1 MFPVEKS
8 SLLKDVTREMHVHVT
23 TNNERTLS
31 KLLNENTMAKMVE
44 STGTRLWEKCMMF
57 GTASAGIIANIIILQ
72 VIKIVI
78 DIIINGFL
86 LHRVYGWSI
95 HMVGAV

>member
-1 MFPVEKS
+1 
-8 SLLKDVTREMHVHVT
+8 MHGHVT
-23 TNNERTLS
+23 TNNEGTLS
-31 KLLNENTMAKMVE
+31 KLLYEDTIAKIVE

-57 GTASAGIIANIIILQ
+57 GTASAGIIAILIILQ
-72 VIKIVI
+72 LIKMVV

-86 LHRVYGWSI
+86 LDRVYEWST